1 MYIPC
6 DIAGQILDNAYI
18 SNPGLWREHSKTV
31 ALAARTIAEYVEGM
45 EPEKA
50 YSLGLLHDIGRIK
63 GFSHMRHVIDGYRYL
78 LDMGYEENARICIT
92 HSFPV
97 KNINAYSGN
106 NDCSPDDFMEISSLL
121 REYEYD
127 DYDRLI
133 QLCDAVALP
142 GRICIL
148 EQRLVDVAIRNGINE
163 YSIQKWQAFL
173 GLKDY
178 FDKKTGTDLYTLLGV
193 FSIH

>member
-6 DIAGQILDNAYI
+6 DIARQILDNAYI

-31 ALAARTIAEYVEGM
+31 AHAARTIAEYVEGM

-50 YSLGLLHDIGRIK
+50 YSFGLLHDIGRIK

-78 LDMGYEENARICIT
+78 SDMGYEENARICIT
-92 HSFPV
+92 HSFPL
-97 KNINAYSGN
+97 KNINSYSGN

-142 GRICIL
+142 GKICIL

-163 YSIQKWQAFL
+163 YSIQKWQSFL
-173 GLKDY
+173 RLKDY
-178 FDKKTGTDLYTLLGV
+178 FDQKTGTDLYTLLGV
-193 FSIH
+193 FSTQ